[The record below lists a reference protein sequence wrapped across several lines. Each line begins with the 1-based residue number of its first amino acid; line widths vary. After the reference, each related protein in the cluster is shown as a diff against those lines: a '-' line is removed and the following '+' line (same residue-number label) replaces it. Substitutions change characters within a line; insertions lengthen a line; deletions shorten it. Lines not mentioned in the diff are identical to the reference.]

1 MQHLRLSKSIR
12 DKLKQSG
19 IETAWDLITHLPLR
33 YENRTHISAISELK
47 PGVAALIEG
56 VVVLNEVIYR
66 PRRTLVIRVNS
77 DGEELFLRFLNFYP
91 SQQKQLA
98 IGRKFRVYGEP
109 RQGYYGMEMIHP
121 KCQAIEDNTLLETT
135 LTPVY
140 PLLHGVQNRSLKRL
154 IKNEME
160 TLVWPEELSRI
171 RQDLPDDWP
180 GLKDSFGLLHNP
192 PLTIESKLLDERK
205 HPAWDRI
212 KFDELLAHQISMRRL
227 VRKRSKEKG
236 IPLPLDEAIIVA
248 LQKNTGFALTSSQIK
263 VIKEIALDFVS
274 SYPMRRLLQGDVGSG
289 KTVVAALAA
298 LGAVRGGCQAA
309 FLSPT
314 EILAEQH
321 YLKLREWFSSEEIN
335 VDWLAASLPA
345 KEKVR
350 AIERVATGETKIIVG
365 THALIQEQ
373 VRFDRLAL
381 VVVDEQHKFGV
392 SQRLAM
398 QNKGQLPHL
407 LMMSATPIPRTL
419 AMSYFADLDV
429 SVIDE
434 LPPGRMPIK
443 TRLIN
448 AGRREEI
455 VERVRAAGREGRQIY
470 WVCPLIEESGV
481 LQLQTAEDTFVWLQ
495 QEIPELPIGLIHGRM
510 SRQEKALAMEK
521 FKKGHIA
528 VLVATTVIEVG
539 VDVPRAS
546 LMIIENAE
554 RMGLAQLHQLR
565 GRVGRG
571 NSESTCVLMYQEP
584 LSDEA
589 KRRLKI
595 IFENTDGFEIARQ
608 DLIMRGPGELMGAA
622 QSGMPMMRFA
632 DPEKDAHL
640 LDLARR
646 VANELLETQPDVA
659 EATMQ
664 RWLGKRQDFLHV

>member
-19 IETAWDLITHLPLR
+19 IETTWDLITHLPLR

-56 VVVLNEVIYR
+56 VVVLNEVIHR

-171 RQDLPDDWP
+171 CQDLPDDWP
-180 GLKDSFGLLHNP
+180 RLKDSFGLLHSP

-236 IPLPLDEAIIVA
+236 IPLPLDEAIIAA

-321 YLKLREWFSSEEIN
+321 YLKLREWFSSEDIN
-335 VDWLAASLPA
+335 IDWLAASLPA

-584 LSDEA
+584 LTDEA